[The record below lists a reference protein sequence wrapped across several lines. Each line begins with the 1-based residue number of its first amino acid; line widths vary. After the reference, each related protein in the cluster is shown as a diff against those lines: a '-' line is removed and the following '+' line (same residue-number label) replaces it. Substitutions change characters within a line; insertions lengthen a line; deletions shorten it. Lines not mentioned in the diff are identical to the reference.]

1 MMEPVQPLQ
10 PTSSVEQRALARSGF
25 DQLRYP
31 PTEKIGV
38 LVVDNF
44 PDLGRIT
51 ALRFLEWVQEHP
63 EGVISL
69 PTGKTPE
76 YFIKWT
82 IHFLKTWNEPET
94 RKTLEAFGLDP
105 ARKPDLRGLTFV
117 QIDEFYPIDPQQPNS
132 FYYYVQRFYIRGF
145 GLDPQRALLIDATK
159 IGLPRGLTLQEVWPN
174 FEVDLSLRFRQPRS
188 RLEHLQKQVLEAVD
202 EWCQQYE
209 ERIRALGGIG
219 FFLGGIGPD
228 GHIAF
233 NVRGS
238 DHFSTTRLTYTNY
251 ETQAAAAVD
260 LGGIEIARK
269 RPVITIG
276 LATITYNPEAVA
288 IIFAA
293 GEAKARVVRDAIEEE
308 PHIRYPATALHK
320 LRHAR
325 FFITRGAA
333 KLLRERQY
341 RWLQQQSTWA
351 PETVEQVAVDLA
363 LKKRKRIEHLT
374 PEDFQQDPLGQLW
387 LQRISSPVPHTLHT
401 LRTSLE
407 EKILRGM
414 TLRKNTTFLHTAPHH
429 DDIMLGYLPY
439 AVRHIRDASNRHV
452 FAYMTS
458 GFTAVSNTYALEM
471 VRKLQRFLENR
482 RFQDLWEQGY
492 FDPQNIEGRNRD
504 VWQYLDGIAARS
516 QPMKE
521 EGEARRL
528 LRNLVELY
536 GVDSLEQAQR
546 RVELLAAYFE
556 SQPPGVKDRP
566 DIQRF
571 KGMIREWEAD
581 CLWGYFGFNHEA
593 VKHLRL
599 GFYTGDIFTEEPTI
613 PRDVMPI
620 VRLLHEVKPDVV
632 TVAFDP
638 EASGPDTHYKVLQAI
653 AEALKIYERET
664 NRHDLVVVGYRNVW
678 YRFHPAEA
686 NVFVPVS
693 LNMFAVMENSFMNAF
708 GSQRAAS
715 FPSYE
720 HDGPFSELAQKIQV
734 EQYQKIKLL
743 LGREFFHGH
752 PSPLIRATRGLVF
765 LREMPLEEFYAYAR
779 ELRKTTE
786 NR

>member
-1 MMEPVQPLQ
+1 MKQPLQ
-10 PTSSVEQRALARSGF
+10 PTSAVERRALARSGF

-38 LVVDNF
+38 LIVDNF

-51 ALRFLEWVQEHP
+51 ALRFLEWVQENP

-82 IHFLKTWNEPET
+82 QHFLRTWDEPET
-94 RKTLEAFGLDP
+94 RKTLEEFGLDP
-105 ARKPDLRGLTFV
+105 GRKPNLRGLTFV
-117 QIDEFYPIDPQQPNS
+117 QIDEFYPIDPHQPNS
-132 FYYYVQRFYIRGF
+132 FYYYVHRFYLKGF
-145 GLDPQRALLIDATK
+145 GLDPHKALLIDATK
-159 IGLPRGLTLQEVWPN
+159 IGLPPGMRLEEVWPDYA
-174 FEVDLSLRFRQPRS
+174 VDLSLRFRQPRT
-188 RLEHLQKQVLEAVD
+188 RLERLQKQVLEAVD
-202 EWCQQYE
+202 EWCQRYE
-209 ERIRALGGIG
+209 EKIRALGGIG

-260 LGGIEIARK
+260 LGGIEIARR

-293 GEAKARVVRDAIEEE
+293 GEAKARVVRDAVEEE

-320 LRHAR
+320 LPHAR
-325 FFITRGAA
+325 FFITQGAA
-333 KLLRERQY
+333 KLLRER
-341 RWLQQQSTWA
+341 RLHWLRQQDPWP

-363 LKKRKRIEHLT
+363 LERRKRLVHLT
-374 PEDFQQDPLGQLW
+374 EEDLKTDAFGTLLLRRIAPRPLSEVLQD
-387 LQRISSPVPHTLHT
+387 
-401 LRTSLE
+401 LRQNLE
-407 EKILRGM
+407 QKIVRGM

-458 GFTAVSNTYALEM
+458 GFTAVSNAYALDM
-471 VRKLQRFLENR
+471 VRKLQRFLEAR
-482 RFQDLWEQGY
+482 RFQALWDEGY
-492 FDPQNIEGRNRD
+492 FDPANVEGRNRD

-516 QPMKE
+516 VPMKE

-581 CLWGYFGFNHEA
+581 CLWGYLGFSHDA

-620 VRLLHEVKPDVV
+620 VNLLREVQPDVV

-653 AEALKIYERET
+653 AEALKIYERESG
-664 NRHDLVVVGYRNVW
+664 RHDLVVVGYRNVW
-678 YRFHPAEA
+678 YRFHPSEA

-693 LNMFAVMENSFMNAF
+693 LNMFAVMENAFMNAF

-734 EQYQKIKLL
+734 EQYQKLKRL

-752 PSPLIRATRGLVF
+752 TSPLIRATRGLVF
-765 LREMPLEEFYAYAR
+765 LREMSLKEFYAYAR
-779 ELRKTTE
+779 ELKKTTE

>member
-1 MMEPVQPLQ
+1 MEQRLQ
-10 PTSSVEQRALARSGF
+10 PISTVERAALARSGF

-38 LVVDNF
+38 LIVDNF

-51 ALRFLEWVQEHP
+51 ALRFLEWVQQNP
-63 EGVISL
+63 EGVVSL

-82 IHFLKTWNEPET
+82 VHFLNTWHEPET
-94 RKTLEAFGLDP
+94 RKTLEEFGLDP
-105 ARKPDLRGLTFV
+105 ARKPVLRGLTFV
-117 QIDEFYPIDPQQPNS
+117 QIDEFYPIHPDQPNS
-132 FYYYVQRFYIRGF
+132 FYHYVRRFYIEGF
-145 GLDPQRALLIDATK
+145 GLDPERALLIDATK
-159 IGLPRGLTLQEVWPN
+159 IGLPRGMTLEEVWPN
-174 FEVDLSLRFRQPRS
+174 YEVDLSLRIRQPRT
-188 RLEHLQKQVLEAVD
+188 RLEQIQKEVLEAVD
-202 EWCQQYE
+202 EWCQRYE
-209 ERIRALGGIG
+209 EQVRSLGGIG

-276 LATITYNPEAVA
+276 LATITYNPQAVA

-293 GEAKARVVRDAIEEE
+293 GEAKARVVRDAVEEE

-320 LRHAR
+320 LPHAR
-325 FFITRGAA
+325 FFITQGAA
-333 KLLRERQY
+333 KLLRERRY
-341 RWLQQQSTWA
+341 RWLARQTSWP
-351 PETVEQVAVDLA
+351 PETVEQVAIDLA
-363 LKKRKRIEHLT
+363 LQRQRRLVHLT
-374 PEDFQQDPLGQLW
+374 RKDFQDDSLGQLLLERLGDRSLDTT
-387 LQRISSPVPHTLHT
+387 LQE
-401 LRTSLE
+401 LRTTLE
-407 EKILRGM
+407 HKIQRGM
-414 TLRKNTTFLHTAPHH
+414 TLRKHTTFLHTAPHH

-458 GFTAVSNTYALEM
+458 GFTAVSNAYALAM
-471 VRKLQRFLENR
+471 VRKLQRFLETPYFR
-482 RFQDLWEQGY
+482 RLWQEGY
-492 FDPQNIEGRNRD
+492 FDPRNVEGRNRD
-504 VWQYLDGIAARS
+504 VWQYLDGIAARN
-516 QPMKE
+516 PAMMG

-566 DIQRF
+566 DIQQF

-581 CLWGYFGFNHEA
+581 CLWGYFGFNHDA
-593 VKHLRL
+593 VRHLRL

-620 VRLLHEVKPDVV
+620 VHLLQEVQPDVV

-664 NRHDLVVVGYRNVW
+664 GRHDLVVVGYRNVW

-686 NVFVPVS
+686 NLFVPVS
-693 LNMFAVMENSFMNAF
+693 LNMFAVMESAFMNAF

-734 EQYQKIKLL
+734 EQYQRIKRL

-765 LREMPLEEFYAYAR
+765 LREMNLSEFYAYAR
-779 ELRKTTE
+779 ELRKSTE

>member
-1 MMEPVQPLQ
+1 MKQPLQ
-10 PTSSVEQRALARSGF
+10 PTSAVERRALARSGF

-38 LVVDNF
+38 LIVDNF

-51 ALRFLEWVQEHP
+51 ALRFLEWVQENP

-82 IHFLKTWNEPET
+82 QHFLRTWDEPET
-94 RKTLEAFGLDP
+94 RKTLEEFGLDP
-105 ARKPDLRGLTFV
+105 GRKPNLQGLTFV
-117 QIDEFYPIDPQQPNS
+117 QIDEFYPIDPHQPNS
-132 FYYYVQRFYIRGF
+132 FYYYVHRFYLKGF
-145 GLDPQRALLIDATK
+145 GLDPTKALLIDATR
-159 IGLPRGLTLQEVWPN
+159 IGLPPGMRLEEVWPDYA
-174 FEVDLSLRFRQPRS
+174 VDLSLRFRQPRT
-188 RLEHLQKQVLEAVD
+188 RLEQLQKQVLEAVD
-202 EWCQQYE
+202 EWCQRYE
-209 ERIRALGGIG
+209 EKIRALGGIG

-260 LGGIEIARK
+260 LGGIEIARR

-293 GEAKARVVRDAIEEE
+293 GEAKARVVRDAVEEE

-320 LRHAR
+320 LPHAR

-333 KLLRERQY
+333 KLLRER
-341 RWLQQQSTWA
+341 RLHWLRQQDPWP

-363 LKKRKRIEHLT
+363 LERQKRLVHLT
-374 PEDFQQDPLGQLW
+374 EEDLKTDAFGTLLLRRIAPRPLSEVLQD
-387 LQRISSPVPHTLHT
+387 
-401 LRTSLE
+401 LRQNLE
-407 EKILRGM
+407 QKIVRGM

-458 GFTAVSNTYALEM
+458 GFTAVSNAYALDM
-471 VRKLQRFLENR
+471 VRKLQRFLEAR
-482 RFQDLWEQGY
+482 RFQALWNEGY
-492 FDPQNIEGRNRD
+492 FDPANVEGRNRD

-516 QPMKE
+516 VPMKE

-581 CLWGYFGFNHEA
+581 CLWGYLGFSHNA

-620 VRLLHEVKPDVV
+620 VNLLREVQPDVV

-664 NRHDLVVVGYRNVW
+664 GRHDLVVVGYRNVW
-678 YRFHPAEA
+678 YRFHPSEA

-693 LNMFAVMENSFMNAF
+693 LNMFAVMENAFMNAF

-734 EQYQKIKLL
+734 EQYQKLKRL

-752 PSPLIRATRGLVF
+752 TSPLIRATRGLVF
-765 LREMPLEEFYAYAR
+765 LREMSLEEFYAYAR
-779 ELRKTTE
+779 ELKKTTE

>member
-1 MMEPVQPLQ
+1 MKQPLQ
-10 PTSSVEQRALARSGF
+10 PTSAVERRALARSGF

-38 LVVDNF
+38 LIVDNF

-51 ALRFLEWVQEHP
+51 ALRFLEWVQENP

-82 IHFLKTWNEPET
+82 QHFLRTWDEPET
-94 RKTLEAFGLDP
+94 RKTLEEFGLDP
-105 ARKPDLRGLTFV
+105 GRKPNLQGLTFV
-117 QIDEFYPIDPQQPNS
+117 QIDEFYPIDPHQPNS
-132 FYYYVQRFYIRGF
+132 FYYYVHRFYLKGF
-145 GLDPQRALLIDATK
+145 GLDPHKALLIDATK
-159 IGLPRGLTLQEVWPN
+159 IGLPPGMRLEEVWPDYA
-174 FEVDLSLRFRQPRS
+174 VDLSLRFRQPRT
-188 RLEHLQKQVLEAVD
+188 RLEQLQKQVLEAVD
-202 EWCQQYE
+202 EWCQRYE
-209 ERIRALGGIG
+209 EKIRALGGIG

-260 LGGIEIARK
+260 LGGIEIARR

-293 GEAKARVVRDAIEEE
+293 GEAKARVVRDAVEEE

-320 LRHAR
+320 LPHAR

-333 KLLRERQY
+333 KLLRER
-341 RWLQQQSTWA
+341 RLHWLRQQDPWP

-363 LKKRKRIEHLT
+363 LERQKRLVHLT
-374 PEDFQQDPLGQLW
+374 EEDLNGDAFGSLL
-387 LQRISSPVPHTLHT
+387 LQRIAPRPLSEVLQD
-401 LRTSLE
+401 LRQNLE
-407 EKILRGM
+407 QKIVRGM

-458 GFTAVSNTYALEM
+458 GFTAVSNAYALEM
-471 VRKLQRFLENR
+471 VRKLQRFLEAR
-482 RFQDLWEQGY
+482 RFQALWNEGY
-492 FDPQNIEGRNRD
+492 FDPANVEGRNRD

-516 QPMKE
+516 VPMKE

-528 LRNLVELY
+528 LRSLVELY

-581 CLWGYFGFNHEA
+581 CLWGYFGFSHDA

-620 VRLLHEVKPDVV
+620 VNLLREVQPDVV

-664 NRHDLVVVGYRNVW
+664 GRHDLVVVGYRNVW
-678 YRFHPAEA
+678 YRFHPSEA

-693 LNMFAVMENSFMNAF
+693 LNMFAVMENAFMNAF

-734 EQYQKIKLL
+734 EQYQKLKRL

-752 PSPLIRATRGLVF
+752 TSPLIRATRGLVF
-765 LREMPLEEFYAYAR
+765 LREMSLEEFYAYAR
-779 ELRKTTE
+779 ELKKTTE

>member
-1 MMEPVQPLQ
+1 MKQPLQ
-10 PTSSVEQRALARSGF
+10 PTSAVERRALARSGF

-38 LVVDNF
+38 LIVDNF

-51 ALRFLEWVQEHP
+51 ALRFLEWVQENP

-82 IHFLKTWNEPET
+82 QHFLRTWDEPET
-94 RKTLEAFGLDP
+94 RKTLEEFGLDP
-105 ARKPDLRGLTFV
+105 GRKPNLRGLTFV
-117 QIDEFYPIDPQQPNS
+117 QIDEFYPIDPHQPNS
-132 FYYYVQRFYIRGF
+132 FYYYVHRFYLKGF
-145 GLDPQRALLIDATK
+145 GLDPNKALLIDATK
-159 IGLPRGLTLQEVWPN
+159 IGLPPGMRLEEVWPDYA
-174 FEVDLSLRFRQPRS
+174 VDLSLRFRQPRT
-188 RLEHLQKQVLEAVD
+188 RLERLQKQVLEAVD
-202 EWCQQYE
+202 EWCQRYE
-209 ERIRALGGIG
+209 EKIRALGGIG

-260 LGGIEIARK
+260 LGGIEIARR

-293 GEAKARVVRDAIEEE
+293 GEAKARVVRDAVEEE

-320 LRHAR
+320 LPHAR
-325 FFITRGAA
+325 FFITQGAA
-333 KLLRERQY
+333 KLLRER
-341 RWLQQQSTWA
+341 RLHWLRQQDPWP

-363 LKKRKRIEHLT
+363 LERQKRLVHLT
-374 PEDFQQDPLGQLW
+374 EEDLKTDAFGTLLLRRIAPRPLSEVLQD
-387 LQRISSPVPHTLHT
+387 
-401 LRTSLE
+401 LRQNLE
-407 EKILRGM
+407 QKIVRGM

-458 GFTAVSNTYALEM
+458 GFTAVSNAYALDM
-471 VRKLQRFLENR
+471 VRKLQRFLEAR
-482 RFQDLWEQGY
+482 RFQALWDEGY
-492 FDPQNIEGRNRD
+492 FDPANVEGRNRD

-516 QPMKE
+516 VPMKE

-581 CLWGYFGFNHEA
+581 CLWGYLGFSHDA

-620 VRLLHEVKPDVV
+620 VNLLREVQPDVV

-653 AEALKIYERET
+653 AEALKIYEQESG
-664 NRHDLVVVGYRNVW
+664 RHDLVVVGYRNVW
-678 YRFHPAEA
+678 YRFHPSEA

-693 LNMFAVMENSFMNAF
+693 LNMFAVMENAFMNAF

-734 EQYQKIKLL
+734 EQYQKLKRL

-752 PSPLIRATRGLVF
+752 KSPLIRATRGLVF
-765 LREMPLEEFYAYAR
+765 LREMSLKEFYAYAR
-779 ELRKTTE
+779 ELKKTTE

>member
-1 MMEPVQPLQ
+1 MKQPLQ
-10 PTSSVEQRALARSGF
+10 PTSAVERRALARSGF

-38 LVVDNF
+38 LIVDNF

-51 ALRFLEWVQEHP
+51 ALRFLEWVQENP

-82 IHFLKTWNEPET
+82 QHFLRTWDEPET
-94 RKTLEAFGLDP
+94 RKTLEEFGLDP
-105 ARKPDLRGLTFV
+105 GRKPNLRGLTFV
-117 QIDEFYPIDPQQPNS
+117 QIDEFYPIDPHQPNS
-132 FYYYVQRFYIRGF
+132 FYYYVHRFYLKGF
-145 GLDPQRALLIDATK
+145 GLDPNKALLIDATK
-159 IGLPRGLTLQEVWPN
+159 IGLPPGMRLEEVWPDYA
-174 FEVDLSLRFRQPRS
+174 VDLSLRFRQPRT
-188 RLEHLQKQVLEAVD
+188 RLERLQKQVLEAVD
-202 EWCQQYE
+202 EWCQRYE
-209 ERIRALGGIG
+209 EKIRALGGIG

-260 LGGIEIARK
+260 LGGIEIARR

-293 GEAKARVVRDAIEEE
+293 GEAKARVVRDAVEEE

-320 LRHAR
+320 LPHAR
-325 FFITRGAA
+325 FFITQGAA
-333 KLLRERQY
+333 KLLRER
-341 RWLQQQSTWA
+341 RLHWLRQQDPWP

-363 LKKRKRIEHLT
+363 LERRKRLVHLT
-374 PEDFQQDPLGQLW
+374 KEDLKTDAFGTLL
-387 LQRISSPVPHTLHT
+387 LQRIAPRPLSEVLQD
-401 LRTSLE
+401 LRQNLE
-407 EKILRGM
+407 QKIVRGM

-458 GFTAVSNTYALEM
+458 GFTAVSNTYALDM
-471 VRKLQRFLENR
+471 VRKLQRFLEAR
-482 RFQDLWEQGY
+482 RFQALWDEGY
-492 FDPQNIEGRNRD
+492 FDPANVEGRNRD

-516 QPMKE
+516 VPMKE

-581 CLWGYFGFNHEA
+581 CLWGYLGFSHDA

-620 VRLLHEVKPDVV
+620 VNLLREVQPDVV

-653 AEALKIYERET
+653 AEALKIYEQESG
-664 NRHDLVVVGYRNVW
+664 RHDLVVVGYRNVW
-678 YRFHPAEA
+678 YRFHPSEA

-693 LNMFAVMENSFMNAF
+693 LNMFAVMENAFMNAF

-734 EQYQKIKLL
+734 EQYQKLKRL

-752 PSPLIRATRGLVF
+752 TSPLIRATRGLVF
-765 LREMPLEEFYAYAR
+765 LREMSLEEFYAYAR
-779 ELRKTTE
+779 ELKKTTE